1 VIQVIATHRRA
12 IYVSAFL
19 KRLPFAD
26 AIFDTIIMT
35 WTLCSIPNPVAALIE
50 MRRVLK
56 PDGKLLFVEHGLSP
70 ESRIARWQ
78 HHLTPPPTAFGG
90 LLRCARRHRGAAA
103 ETLPDRRRRR
113 GRPPDRRRRDMA

>member
-90 LLRCARRHRGAAA
+90 PPALCPAPSRSRSRNAIGSTPAARAAS
-103 ETLPDRRRRR
+103 
-113 GRPPDRRRRDMA
+113 